1 MCSLYCHY
9 SWCMSMPVSFFAQ
22 YCGLRIVA
30 GEVFSGKKIGVWP
43 LKYWSIDKDLGLY
56 SGLGYLYVL
65 ARFLSAK
72 VSPVPVRILSQTQPL
87 WNAYLQ
93 RAGPKLDLCFGNL
106 SSASQLCIWTW
117 DSSQF
122 PFSCFKIAPT
132 SNFYHS
138 LNQVWKLWHRRNSW
152 LWTCLEDLLPAG
164 SCCWWRR
171 SISAGITILSRIEG
185 GVLYPTGT
193 HLLCMVV
200 RFSISFD
207 SRPSSVFS
215 PSWLPYFP
223 WKADAPLIYWTE
235 DPCIISQISFSHIDS
250 TSVMI
255 LWKQD
260 ASS

>member
-9 SWCMSMPVSFFAQ
+9 SWCNSMSVSFFCMVLWAQ
-22 YCGLRIVA
+22 DCGWWSIFR
-30 GEVFSGKKIGVWP
+30 KKIGVWP
-43 LKYWSIDKDLGLY
+43 LKYWFIDKDLGLY

-72 VSPVPVRILSQTQPL
+72 DSPVPVRILSQTQTL
-87 WNAYLQ
+87 WNAHLQ
-93 RAGPKLDLCFGNL
+93 CAGPKLEPCFRNL
-106 SSASQLCIWTW
+106 SSASQLRIWTSDW
-117 DSSQF
+117 NRFS
-122 PFSCFKIAPT
+122 FSCLKIAPM
-132 SNFYHS
+132 SNFHHS

-171 SISAGITILSRIEG
+171 SISAGIAISSRIEG
-185 GVLYPTGT
+185 AVLYPTGT

-215 PSWLPYFP
+215 PSWFPCFP

-235 DPCIISQISFSHIDS
+235 DPSVISQISFSHIDS